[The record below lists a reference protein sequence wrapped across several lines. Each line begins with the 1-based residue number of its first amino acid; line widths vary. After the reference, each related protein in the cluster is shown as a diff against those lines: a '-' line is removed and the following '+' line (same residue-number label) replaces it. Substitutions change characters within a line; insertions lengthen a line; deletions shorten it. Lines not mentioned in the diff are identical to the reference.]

1 MASARHPSQIN
12 LHEPVHRRVLL
23 SRRDSSK
30 KRPRSAV
37 CVCVWNVWIDDKLL
51 FHFYLFHC
59 RGPGAHRWHGPM
71 KTHLCRR
78 ENVPAIF
85 QFPVYGNRLSP
96 EPEPTYYFILKS
108 ARVYGDRLS
117 PEPDK
122 PFLFG
127 PFPVRFSRSGIFVVL
142 FIPFFGSSHAHLSPT
157 FSYEGMD

>member
-1 MASARHPSQIN
+1 
-12 LHEPVHRRVLL
+12 
-23 SRRDSSK
+23 
-30 KRPRSAV
+30 
-37 CVCVWNVWIDDKLL
+37 
-51 FHFYLFHC
+51 
-59 RGPGAHRWHGPM
+59 M

-127 PFPVRFSRSGIFVVL
+127 PFPVYGFAI
-142 FIPFFGSSHAHLSPT
+142 
-157 FSYEGMD
+157 